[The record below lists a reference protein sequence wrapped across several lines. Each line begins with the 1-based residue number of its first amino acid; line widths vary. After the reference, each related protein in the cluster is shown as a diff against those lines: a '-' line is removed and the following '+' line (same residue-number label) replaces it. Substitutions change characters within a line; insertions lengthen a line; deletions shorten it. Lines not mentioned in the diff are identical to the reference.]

1 MFSGILGTG
10 MSVIIRIELGS
21 SGFQILSDNYQ
32 LYNVVVTA
40 HAFLIIFFIVI
51 PILIGG
57 FGNILVPALIGA
69 PDIAFPRMNNISF

>member
-10 MSVIIRIELGS
+10 RSAVIRIELGS

-40 HAFLIIFFIVI
+40 HAFLIIFFIVR

-57 FGNILVPALIGA
+57 FGNRLLPVFIGA
-69 PDIAFPRMNNISF
+69 PDIAFPRRNNISF